1 MKHDLGVEQ
10 VVTERNDYEMENG
23 EILKLNFF
31 QFALIHKAIYRVLIA
46 ALSLDHAIVSQA
58 QQATDL

>member
-1 MKHDLGVEQ
+1 
-10 VVTERNDYEMENG
+10 MENG
-23 EILKLNFF
+23 EILKLNFY